1 MVTLIIGY
9 VEVCILALASGSP
22 FDPTLDD
29 GWNNWKSFHNKQYE
43 EHEKDYRRLVWEDN
57 GRYIEQHN
65 LEHAMG
71 KHTFTVGMNQFGDLT
86 FNEFRQLLSASSI
99 NEAEKMSS
107 KVFTAQQNI
116 QLPSTVDWRPKGYV
130 TSVKDQGQCGS
141 CWAFSATGVLE
152 GQVFN
157 KTGKLISLSEQ
168 YLMDCSRAV
177 GNAGCNGGSVLAG
190 FLFIKEKGITSEQSY
205 PYTAKV
211 TLLLSGNSWKSFGSQ
226 FSLTC
231 FWFQDGNCTFNQSDI
246 VATCKGAQRIPSGSE
261 VDLAAAVATVGPISA
276 GIDAEHRSF
285 MLYKS
290 GIFYE
295 PRCSTTKLDHG
306 ILVVGYGTE
315 NQKPFWI
322 VKNSWGASWGNRG
335 YVHMAK
341 DMDNNCGIASN
352 AVYPEV

>member
-1 MVTLIIGY
+1 M
-9 VEVCILALASGSP
+9 
-22 FDPTLDD
+22 
-29 GWNNWKSFHNKQYE
+29 
-43 EHEKDYRRLVWEDN
+43 
-57 GRYIEQHN
+57 RYIEQHN
-65 LEHAMG
+65 LEHSMG

-86 FNEFRQLLSASSI
+86 FGEFRQLLSASSI
-99 NEAEKMSS
+99 NKAEKSNS
-107 KVFTAQQNI
+107 KLFTAQQNI
-116 QLPSTVDWRPKGYV
+116 QLPLAVDWRPKGYV
-130 TSVKDQGQCGS
+130 TPVKDQGQCGS
-141 CWAFSATGVLE
+141 CWAFSTTGVLE

-205 PYTAKV
+205 PYTAK
-211 TLLLSGNSWKSFGSQ
+211 
-226 FSLTC
+226 
-231 FWFQDGNCTFNQSDI
+231 DGNCMFNQSCI
-246 VATCKGAQRIPSGSE
+246 VATCKGVKRIPSGSE
-261 VDLAAAVATVGPISA
+261 VDLAAAVATVGPISV

-295 PRCSTTKLDHG
+295 PHCSTDNLDHG
-306 ILVVGYGTE
+306 ILVVGYGVE

-341 DMDNNCGIASN
+341 DMNNNCGIASN

>member
-1 MVTLIIGY
+1 MVTLIIGCL
-9 VEVCILALASGSP
+9 EVCILALASRSP

-57 GRYIEQHN
+57 RRYIEQHN

-86 FNEFRQLLSASSI
+86 FDEFRHLLSASSI
-99 NEAEKMSS
+99 NDAEKISS

-141 CWAFSATGVLE
+141 CWAFSTTGVLE

-177 GNAGCNGGSVLAG
+177 GNAGCKGGSVLAG

-205 PYTAKV
+205 PYTAK
-211 TLLLSGNSWKSFGSQ
+211 
-226 FSLTC
+226 
-231 FWFQDGNCTFNQSDI
+231 DGNCTFNQNDI
-246 VATCKGAQRIPSGSE
+246 VATCKGVQQIPSGSE

-341 DMDNNCGIASN
+341 DLDNNCGIASN
-352 AVYPEV
+352 AVYPDV

>member
-1 MVTLIIGY
+1 MVTLIIGC

-22 FDPTLDD
+22 FNPALDD

-57 GRYIEQHN
+57 RRYIEQHN

-71 KHTFTVGMNQFGDLT
+71 KHTFAVGMNQFGDRT
-86 FNEFRQLLSASSI
+86 FDEFRQLLSASSI
-99 NEAEKMSS
+99 NKAEKMTS
-107 KVFTAQQNI
+107 KVFTGQQNI

-141 CWAFSATGVLE
+141 CWAFSTTGVLE

-190 FLFIKEKGITSEQSY
+190 FLFIKERGITSEQSY
-205 PYTAKV
+205 PYTAK
-211 TLLLSGNSWKSFGSQ
+211 
-226 FSLTC
+226 
-231 FWFQDGNCTFNQSDI
+231 DGNCTFNQSDI
-246 VATCKGAQRIPSGSE
+246 VATCKGSQRIPSGSE